1 MTDKPV
7 LFLLPGLMCDEAV
20 WVDQQKTLSP
30 FANVIIPVFRGFDC
44 LTDMAAYVLEQAPE
58 QFSVAGHSMGGR
70 VAWEL
75 MELAGNRIDK
85 FAVLDSGVHPVKDD
99 EPQKRQILL
108 DKALEQGLQ
117 AVADAWTLPMLHP
130 TRHQDT
136 KLIQEIHAMILRN
149 SVDDFFGQVKA
160 LLGRKDQTG
169 ILAGI
174 EQEVL
179 LIAGD
184 EDSWS
189 PPQQHQQM
197 AGQLK
202 RCHLEIITDAGH
214 MVTMEKPEAVSK
226 VLLQWFTGT
235 AGTAENSE
243 IES

>member
-7 LFLLPGLMCDEAV
+7 VFLLPGLMCDEAV
-20 WVDQQKTLSP
+20 WVDQQKALSP
-30 FANVIIPVFRGFDC
+30 CANVIIPVFRGFDS

-58 QFSVAGHSMGGR
+58 RFSVAGHSMGGR

-75 MELAGNRIDK
+75 MEMAGKRIDK
-85 FAVLDSGVHPVKDD
+85 FAVLDSGVHAVKAD

-108 DKALEQGLQ
+108 DKATEHGLQ
-117 AVADAWTLPMLHP
+117 AVADAWTLPMVHP
-130 TRHQDT
+130 ARHQDK
-136 KLIQEIHAMILRN
+136 KLIGEIHAMILRN

-160 LLGRKDQTG
+160 LLGRKDQTA
-169 ILAGI
+169 ILPRI

-202 RCHLEIITDAGH
+202 RSRLEIISDAGH
-214 MVTMEKPEAVSK
+214 MVTMEKPEQVSQI
-226 VLLQWFTGT
+226 LLQWFTGN
-235 AGTAENSE
+235 EN
-243 IES
+243 